1 MQNREVNNEKVS
13 MGISRRDALCA
24 LAAAAAGT
32 LAGGAR
38 GTTEAP
44 GSHALHVR
52 FLGTGAADWNGPDA
66 RGEHRRLS
74 SILMENAVLIDYTRT
89 AKDMLPA
96 NARPHTIFYT
106 HSHGDH
112 FDPDA
117 ALALGSVKRVYAHA
131 SWAKGLREDFAA
143 AAAKRGCAC
152 PQLTTLEF
160 GETATVAGLRV
171 TSLPAN
177 HATSRAGE
185 HCSMYLVEKGA
196 ARLLYATDTAG
207 IPAEAAVLAGI
218 DAHRR
223 PGKPITALIM
233 EATMGLGH
241 EDDFRLYTHS
251 SVATVAQTVRVL
263 TKTGR
268 YRPAAGQRVWLTHLA
283 RTLHGAQAELERAFP
298 APLAPAFDGL
308 EITLRA

>member
-1 MQNREVNNEKVS
+1 MQDREAHDKGS
-13 MGISRRDALCA
+13 PMGISRRSALYA
-24 LAAAAAGT
+24 LVVAAAGT
-32 LAGGAR
+32 LAGGVR
-38 GTTEAP
+38 GAAEAP
-44 GSHALHVR
+44 DNHALRVR

-66 RGEHRRLS
+66 RGERRRLS
-74 SILMENAVLIDYTRT
+74 SILLENAVLIDYTRT
-89 AKDMLPA
+89 ARDMLPA
-96 NARPHTIFYT
+96 DARPHTIFYT
-106 HSHGDH
+106 HSHDDH
-112 FDPDA
+112 FDPEA

-152 PQLTTLEF
+152 PQLMTLAF
-160 GETATVAGLRV
+160 GETATVAGLRM

-177 HATSRAGE
+177 HVTSRAGE
-185 HCSMYLVEKGA
+185 HCSMYLVEKNA
-196 ARLLYATDTAG
+196 TRLLYATDTAG

-218 DAHRR
+218 DAHRH

-268 YRPAAGQRVWLTHLA
+268 YRPSEGQRVWLTHLA